1 MRRFIG
7 RLLVAL
13 GVVGAVAAVVM
24 SSILA
29 VQAVAAAQAGD
40 ERIDSYDVGI
50 AIQRDASMLVTE
62 RIVYNFDSNERHGI
76 FREIPVLFPYSK
88 RYDRY
93 YPVDVRSVES
103 PDAPAQYTV
112 SSAGSSVVIKIGDPN
127 QTVTGVHTYILT
139 YLVRQ
144 SLTAYRDYDEL
155 YWSATG
161 NQWSVPIDIATVR
174 VTAPAAPTAAACW
187 AGPYGSTSRCEQS
200 SAETGDATFTQN
212 ELGPYEGLT
221 VAVKIPK
228 GAVATPHPVLRE
240 RWSLQQAFALTAV
253 SIGAFGGLLAV
264 LVILGALVLVR
275 RRHRQH
281 GMATADLTSAAPAPS
296 WETVPLSA
304 RDQPAM
310 ESAPPGDLRPGQ
322 AGTLLDG
329 VANPRDVTATIVDL
343 AVRGY
348 LRIEDTG
355 RETAS
360 LDWRLVRLGKTGG
373 LLDYE
378 QILLD
383 GLFMNAT
390 TDSDVP
396 AVWLSELGSEF
407 AAQLRRAQDAL
418 YIDVTKRGWFIT
430 RPDQARRKWLALGL
444 AMFGAGVTAVIV
456 AAAKTHLGLAPIPLA
471 LAGLV
476 IVGAARWIPA
486 RTPAGAAM
494 ARRIEGFR
502 SYITT
507 AAAAQAR
514 PAGQPDALYDYLPYA
529 IAFGCTQEWA
539 DLTGSLAHTGQEP
552 SWYHASAPLTP
563 GNLASLTR
571 SSYYFSA
578 MHHFTTTTNN
588 WVATAGSGSGGSA
601 FSGGGFSGG
610 GGGGGGGGSW

>member
-1 MRRFIG
+1 MGRFTG
-7 RLLVAL
+7 RLLSAL
-13 GVVGAVAAVVM
+13 RVVGVVAAVVM

-29 VQAVAAAQAGD
+29 AQTVAAAQAGD
-40 ERIDSYDVGI
+40 ERIESYDVEI

-62 RIVYNFDSNERHGI
+62 RILYNFDSNQRHGI
-76 FREIPVLFPYSK
+76 FHEIPVLFPYSK

-93 YPVDVRSVES
+93 YPLDVLSVES

-112 SSAGSSVVIKIGDPN
+112 DNTGSSVIIKIGDPS

-155 YWSATG
+155 YWNVTG

-174 VTAPAAPTAAACW
+174 VTAPAPPTAAACW
-187 AGPYGSTSRCEQS
+187 AGPYGSASQCEQG
-200 SAETGDATFTQN
+200 SAEAGDATFTQN
-212 ELGPYEGLT
+212 GLGPYEGLT

-228 GAVATPHPVLRE
+228 AAVATPHPVLRE
-240 RWSLQQAFALTAV
+240 RWSLQQAFALTPV
-253 SIGAFGGLLAV
+253 SVGAFGGLLAV
-264 LVILGALVLVR
+264 MVILGALVLAR
-275 RRHRQH
+275 RQHRQH
-281 GMATADLTSAAPAPS
+281 GMAAADLTGAMPAPS
-296 WETVPLSA
+296 AETVPLPA

-355 RETAS
+355 WEAAS
-360 LDWRLVRLGKTGG
+360 RDWRLARLDKNGG

-383 GLFMNAT
+383 GLFMNAA
-390 TDSDVP
+390 TDCDVP
-396 AVWLSELGSEF
+396 SVRLSELGGEF
-407 AAQLRRAQDAL
+407 AAQLKRAQGAL
-418 YIDVTKRGWFIT
+418 YTDVTKRGWFIT

-444 AMFGAGVTAVIV
+444 AMFGAGVIAVIV
-456 AAAKTHLGLAPIPLA
+456 AAAKTHLGIVPIPLVLAGLA
-471 LAGLV
+471 LAG
-476 IVGAARWIPA
+476 AAKWMPA

-494 ARRIEGFR
+494 ARRVEGFR

-507 AAAAQAR
+507 AAVAQAH

-539 DLTGSLAHTGQEP
+539 DLTGSLAHTGPAP
-552 SWYHASAPLTP
+552 SWYHASAPPTP
-563 GNLASLTR
+563 GNLASLTQ
-571 SSYYFSA
+571 SSHYFSA
-578 MHHFTTTTNN
+578 MHHFATTANN

-610 GGGGGGGGSW
+610 GGGGSW